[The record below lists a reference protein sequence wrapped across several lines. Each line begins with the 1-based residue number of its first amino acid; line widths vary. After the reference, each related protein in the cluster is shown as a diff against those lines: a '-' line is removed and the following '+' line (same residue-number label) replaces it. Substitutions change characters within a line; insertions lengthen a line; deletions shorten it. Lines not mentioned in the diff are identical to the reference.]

1 MLNTF
6 ANLYPDAVDKWF
18 ELHEM
23 KLIEEESGNE
33 NDENAA
39 DPNSPLVK
47 WEALKE
53 AEGVESKQMDELM
66 KLTGLRKVK
75 NSAFEIFKAALKFSE
90 LSPEVQAA
98 NPKSLNFCFLGNAV
112 RSRYLLKSFRNIS
125 LEIGAF
131 NNLIR
136 QGLKI

>member
-1 MLNTF
+1 M
-6 ANLYPDAVDKWF
+6 DKWF

-75 NSAFEIFKAALKFSE
+75 NSAFEIFKAALKFSQ

-98 NPKSLNFCFLGNAV
+98 NPKSLNFCFLGN
-112 RSRYLLKSFRNIS
+112 
-125 LEIGAF
+125 G
-131 NNLIR
+131 
-136 QGLKI
+136 KIQIFIKKFSKHFS